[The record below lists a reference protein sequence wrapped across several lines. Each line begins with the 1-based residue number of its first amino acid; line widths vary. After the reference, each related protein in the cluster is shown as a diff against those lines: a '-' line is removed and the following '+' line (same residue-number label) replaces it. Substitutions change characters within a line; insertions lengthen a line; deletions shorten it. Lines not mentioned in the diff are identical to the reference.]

1 MDSYI
6 HFKSQWFETKISPF
20 KYYQLSSF
28 IKFRGLE
35 SMKLKVKIL
44 IKYDK
49 IINIDIVNI
58 SLNII
63 VKIIN

>member
-1 MDSYI
+1 
-6 HFKSQWFETKISPF
+6 
-20 KYYQLSSF
+20 
-28 IKFRGLE
+28 
-35 SMKLKVKIL
+35 MKLKVKIL